1 MTMQLLRLGPE
12 GFYALRDDSGKVR
25 YLHSD
30 PFVDPP
36 GSWELGRVV
45 VDAEQVPLLVPV
57 HPGKIVGIGRNYV
70 NHAKELDNPIPEEP
84 LVFLKAQSSVIGPS
98 APVILPPESAR
109 VDFEGEI
116 AVILKQELYRAD
128 REQAERAVL
137 GVTAACDVTAR
148 DLQRKDATFARAKSF
163 DTFCPL
169 GPSILLNPP
178 LDELRLTTR
187 INGEIRQQ
195 GNSRDMIFDIP
206 ALISYVSNIMS
217 LLPGDVILTGTP
229 EGVGPLRA
237 GDTIEV
243 QVQDLTPLSNPVE
256 QQS

>member
-1 MTMQLLRLGPE
+1 MTTQLLRLGPE
-12 GFYALRDDSGKVR
+12 GFYALRDGSGKVR

-36 GSWELGRVV
+36 GAWQLGRVV
-45 VDAEQVPLLVPV
+45 VDADQVPLLVPV
-57 HPGKIVGIGRNYV
+57 HPGKIIGIGRNYV
-70 NHAKELDNPIPEEP
+70 DHAKELDNPIPDEP
-84 LVFLKAQSSVIGPS
+84 LVFLKAQSSVVGPS
-98 APVILPPESAR
+98 AAVVLPPESER

-116 AVILKQELYRAD
+116 AVVLRQELYRAD
-128 REQAERAVL
+128 RQQAERAIL

-178 LDELRLTTR
+178 LGELSLTTR
-187 INGEIRQQ
+187 INGETRQE

-206 ALISYVSNIMS
+206 ALISYVSNIMT
-217 LLPGDVILTGTP
+217 LQPGDVILTGTP
-229 EGVGPLRA
+229 EGVGPLKA
-237 GDTIEV
+237 GDLIEV
-243 QVQDLTPLSNPVE
+243 EVQGLAPLSNPVE
-256 QQS
+256 RQS